1 MILQISSGQGPVEC
15 ELAVRFLFEA
25 LRKEFSV
32 HSFEIKSKNESRF
45 CEGWSSVVFETS
57 ADLAFLKGSVE
68 WKCQSYLRPGHK
80 RKNWF
85 IDVSIMPEVSEITES
100 NNVEWQFFRCSGNG
114 GQNVNKVETGVR
126 LIHKDSGIIV
136 TCTEE
141 RSQALNRKRAIEKLN
156 SELKNLESAE
166 KSKQNAAAWSS
177 SNGIVRGNPV
187 RIYEGKNFKLKT

>member
-15 ELAVRFLFEA
+15 ELAVRLLFEA
-25 LRKEFSV
+25 LQKEFKA
-32 HSFEIKSKNESRF
+32 HTFEIKSKNESRF
-45 CEGWSSVVFETS
+45 CDGWSSVIFETS
-57 ADLAFLKGSVE
+57 ADLAFLEGSVE

-85 IDVSIMPEVSEITES
+85 VDVSIMPEFSGVAEVK
-100 NNVEWQFFRCSGNG
+100 NVEWQFFRCGGNG

-126 LIHKDSGIIV
+126 LIHKESGIVI

-141 RSQALNRKRAIEKLN
+141 RSQALNRKRALEKLD

-166 KSKQNAAAWSS
+166 KSKLDAAAWSS

-187 RIYEGKNFKLKT
+187 RIYEGKGFKLIN